1 LEISLMG
8 AVDPDRL
15 TDEQWGRLRGLMP
28 GGCKGKRGPRTDN
41 RLFMD
46 AVLWMARAGAR
57 WRDLPE
63 RLGDHRTVK
72 RRYYDWIERGVFS
85 DIFAALGAE
94 ADLEWL
100 SIDSTIVR
108 AHQHAAGARRKR
120 GGLMPKAWAAHAAD

>member
-1 LEISLMG
+1 MG
-8 AVDPDRL
+8 AVDADRL